1 MRSRRCCS
9 LSLLFLGLSCPVFP
23 CKGKTRFQSPDVN
36 HWFLCVFG
44 VLLWLSEC
52 VPSVCERASPPTH
65 THTLSVPTEASALI
79 GPSHTGR
86 MTRADPRSPGFQNE
100 WASQCMLALEL
111 NGNVK
116 LTTDAFC
123 LSVEGP
129 SHWGAQTEKL

>member
-1 MRSRRCCS
+1 MLSRRHCS
-9 LSLLFLGLSCPVFP
+9 LSLLFLALSCPVFP
-23 CKGKTRFQSPDVN
+23 CKGKTRFQSRDVN

-44 VLLWLSEC
+44 VLLSLLEC
-52 VPSVCERASPPTH
+52 VPCVCVCESVHPPY

-129 SHWGAQTEKL
+129 SHWGAQTE